1 MEVKS
6 EEGEFGVLEFVGRGV
21 GLGTKRLGKAALVVG
36 RDEGAGIVI
45 PDAYAAVSRK
55 HAELVLDKGRWFV
68 RDLGSSNGT
77 FVDGKKVGRELVGVN
92 ARTEVRLGEGAG
104 VSFRVKLTGKRGRPK
119 KRQEGEKRRQVWRA
133 GVHTITERDLSV
145 LEWVAE
151 HRFSTAELLIKACY
165 SKPDP
170 KRLKGKAPSGTYG
183 SVRIAKLVHDGFLT
197 ASTYRIGKTVPLL
210 LSQKGYNLLHG
221 IGRVEWAQFI
231 PEIGMATFEHECW
244 IQRLRILFEDKH
256 GTTNWNSERLLKQFR
271 RDKSLPYVPDA
282 RFNTGGHAWV
292 LELERTQK
300 NSGRIKELLEIRE
313 KANKKTRMV
322 YVMPQAL
329 IETFREV
336 ISKNFMTF
344 PQGLYLVPMEDLE
357 TAYCNRSMWKPM
369 PLADLL
375 SGKPEPKLI
384 ADAPDKSQV
393 KAQAVNEEQQE
404 AKLPNVLSYYETIRK
419 YFEEATAMHA
429 HVREAL
435 LHNQGKLKG
444 MWKPKEVIRLDYPN
458 FPPSIK
464 EFDPLMH
471 NLEGFKTR
479 SEADKNHEALLK
491 KLRPF
496 ASEFSAWVNGL
507 RSCQNSGQPWPIPDE
522 KLESAAD
529 VQALLTWMAE
539 KIAERKSA
547 A

>member
-1 MEVKS
+1 MEGRS
-6 EEGEFGVLEFVGRGV
+6 EGVEFGVLEFVGGGV
-21 GLGTKRLGKAALVVG
+21 GLGAKRLGKAALVVG
-36 RDEGAGIVI
+36 RDKGAGVVI
-45 PDAYAAVSRK
+45 PDAYEAVSRK

-77 FVDGKKVGRELVGVN
+77 FVDGKKVGHELVGVN
-92 ARTEVRLGEGAG
+92 ARTEVRLGEVSG

-119 KRQEGEKRRQVWRA
+119 KRQEGEKRRQVWRP

-165 SKPDP
+165 SKPAP
-170 KRLKGKAPSGTYG
+170 KRLQGKAPSGTYG
-183 SVRIAKLVHDGFLT
+183 SVRIAKLVRDGFLS
-197 ASTYRIGKTVPLL
+197 ASAYRIGKTVPLL

-256 GTTNWNSERLLKQFR
+256 GATNWNSERLLKQFR
-271 RDKSLPYVPDA
+271 RDKAFPYIPDA
-282 RFNTGGHAWV
+282 RFTAGGHAWV

-313 KANKKTRMV
+313 QANKKTRMV
-322 YVMPQAL
+322 YVMPRAL
-329 IETFREV
+329 METFCEV
-336 ISKNFMTF
+336 MTKNGMAF
-344 PQGLYLVPMEDLE
+344 PQGLYLVAMEDLE
-357 TAYCNRSMWKPM
+357 TAYCNRAAWKPM

-375 SGKPEPKLI
+375 AGKKEPNLLAAEPAKEQ
-384 ADAPDKSQV
+384 AKPAPN
-393 KAQAVNEEQQE
+393 NEKTE
-404 AKLPNVLSYYETIRK
+404 AKLPSVLSYYETIRK

-429 HVREAL
+429 HVRAAL
-435 LHNQGKLKG
+435 LHNHGKLKG

-464 EFDPLMH
+464 EFEPLMRK
-471 NLEGFKTR
+471 LEGLR
-479 SEADKNHEALLK
+479 MNSEADNNHAALLD
-491 KLRPF
+491 KLQPF
-496 ASEFSAWVNGL
+496 DREFSGWVNGL
-507 RSCQNSGQPWPIPDE
+507 RGCQNSGAPWPIPAE
-522 KLESAAD
+522 KLESAAT

-539 KIAERKSA
+539 KIAA
-547 A
+547 AKNAAA